1 MKIRNLF
8 LPSIALGATFLM
20 MTPAESTGFAVLGHS
35 LAPLQADFRIFN
47 NFLDA
52 QANNNNVEHVNFPGY
67 SGAVSALW
75 KGAIEWSSGPHGD
88 GSGDPHQG
96 ILGSGNSAFDPIF
109 NGEANGVGVIGN
121 NIISSLNQN
130 GGSTIAFMQGGSSGW
145 WIRFYDGDKTFAD
158 GPGTFI
164 GFSNDD
170 LQGVNCHEYGHALG
184 LGHSATSAAT
194 MFGSIGGGSVSERS
208 IHADDVAGIQS
219 IYGDKASFATKPTI
233 SSVVNLGGQVRIVG
247 TNFTLNNNQVW
258 FTRLNPGSTGG
269 TGGNPIKVTGV
280 SSTNS
285 ETEIVVNIPA
295 TAGPGDIMVKRNSA
309 GNESTSPAWPF
320 DPFSVPPP
328 IPMITNVSPA
338 SVPPLTP
345 TGTPTV
351 VLTGSGFAAASNLV
365 VNSVV
370 VGNGATPFTGSWTI
384 DNDNQITIEMPLTGS
399 ASIVAVGLV
408 DITFDTPGGPAA
420 AQVEIV
426 PVVDAALAAENTT
439 VSLATGL
446 NVACSAQD
454 TDIVILEVSAVDG
467 PTVFPG
473 ILELEIGGGDL
484 ANIFKVKRW
493 NIGPKLWRRF
503 ETGPVT
509 GLPFGINLY
518 FEGLVVPAATG
529 HSTPY
534 ESTNKVTILTAP

>member
-20 MTPAESTGFAVLGHS
+20 MTPAESTGFSVLGHS
-35 LAPLQADFRIFN
+35 LSPTQADFRVFN

-52 QANNNNVEHVNFPGY
+52 QANNNTVITENYPGY
-67 SGAVSALW
+67 SGATLAIW
-75 KGAIEWSSGPHGD
+75 KAVAEWSSGPHGTGAGD
-88 GSGDPHQG
+88 PSQAVIGSG
-96 ILGSGNSAFDPIF
+96 GSSFDPIF
-109 NGEANGVGVIGN
+109 NGEATGTGVIGN

-130 GGSTIAFMQGGSSGW
+130 GGSTLAFMQGGSNGW
-145 WIRFYDGDKTFAD
+145 WVRFYENWTWAD
-158 GPGTFI
+158 GPGVAI
-164 GFSNDD
+164 GGGTIDI
-170 LQGVNCHEYGHALG
+170 QGVACHEYGHSLG
-184 LGHSATSAAT
+184 MGHSVA
-194 MFGSIGGGSVSERS
+194 GGSPTMSGGISGNGVSDRS
-208 IHADDVAGIQS
+208 IAGDDIAGIKS
-219 IYGDKASFATKPTI
+219 IYGVANNTGTKPVITQVI
-233 SSVVNLGGQVRIVG
+233 NLGGQVKIIG

-258 FTRLNPGSTGG
+258 FSRLTPGSTGG

-280 SSTNS
+280 TSTNGN
-285 ETEIVVNIPA
+285 TEIVVNIPA
-295 TAGPGDIMVKRNSA
+295 TAGPGDIQVKRNSA
-309 GNESTSPAWPF
+309 NQESTSACFPF
-320 DPFSVPPP
+320 DPFSVPPA
-328 IPMITNVSPA
+328 IPMVTNVSPA
-338 SVPPLTP
+338 MVPPLTP

-399 ASIVAVGLV
+399 AAIVAVGMV
-408 DITFDTPGGPAA
+408 DITFDTPGGQGA
-420 AQVEIV
+420 AQVEII
-426 PVVDAALAAENTT
+426 PVVDAALAAENTL
-439 VSLATGL
+439 VSLASGL

-454 TDIVILEVSAVDG
+454 GDIVLLEVSAVDG

-493 NIGPKLWRRF
+493 NMGPKLWRRF

-509 GLPFGINLY
+509 GLPFGIDLY
-518 FEGLVVPAATG
+518 FEGLVVPIATG

-534 ESTNKVTILTAP
+534 GSTNKVTITTAP